1 MLKYSSFH
9 GSMWFKGLFGWTIGS
24 SSGQQ
29 QRRAKEVPSQWIT
42 FNTATICAS
51 NAQKAGAAKGMKAF
65 PPCFAQK
72 SPASV
77 IRGWSFFLQTGSS
90 IFTHHDFP
98 LSRCSVTW
106 KIVAANS
113 RDLIWRYRKAGLF
126 TNGSWTGRAC
136 RATGFWYKMFRCL
149 LFKTNTKRVT
159 DKTQQSMYFWLNMV
173 CFSLL

>member
-9 GSMWFKGLFGWTIGS
+9 GSMWSERIFWLILGTAAAPCEGSPIAMNHFQHRHNLCLKCPESRCGQGYEGFSTLFCS
-24 SSGQQ
+24 
-29 QRRAKEVPSQWIT
+29 EIT
-42 FNTATICAS
+42 SKCDPW
-51 NAQKAGAAKGMKAF
+51 MK
-65 PPCFAQK
+65 
-72 SPASV
+72 
-77 IRGWSFFLQTGSS
+77 FFFVANL
-90 IFTHHDFP
+90 FYTHHDFP

>member
-1 MLKYSSFH
+1 MEACDPKEYF
-9 GSMWFKGLFGWTIGS
+9 GS

-42 FNTATICAS
+42 FTTSTICAS
-51 NAQKAGAAKGMKAF
+51 NAQKAGAAKVSRLFHLGF
-65 PPCFAQK
+65 LRNHQQVW
-72 SPASV
+72 SV
-77 IRGWSFFLQTGSS
+77 DEVFFLLQTGSTLITTS
-90 IFTHHDFP
+90 P